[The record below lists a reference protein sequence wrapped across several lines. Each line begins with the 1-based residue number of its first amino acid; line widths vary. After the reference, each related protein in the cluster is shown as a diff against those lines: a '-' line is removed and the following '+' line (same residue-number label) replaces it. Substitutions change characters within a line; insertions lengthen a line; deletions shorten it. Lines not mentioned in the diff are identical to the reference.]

1 MPRTSVSGRTS
12 PKRKPK
18 RPSEPSELQLAE
30 CVWEDAEEIGDVGW
44 NDRDELFKQ
53 AEEPCPIM
61 HTVGYLIYEG
71 DDHISMVS
79 TIGTDECSTIEKIP
93 RSFIKTLI
101 YLERPE

>member
-44 NDRDELFKQ
+44 NDR
-53 AEEPCPIM
+53 EPCPIM

-71 DDHISMVS
+71 DDYISMVS